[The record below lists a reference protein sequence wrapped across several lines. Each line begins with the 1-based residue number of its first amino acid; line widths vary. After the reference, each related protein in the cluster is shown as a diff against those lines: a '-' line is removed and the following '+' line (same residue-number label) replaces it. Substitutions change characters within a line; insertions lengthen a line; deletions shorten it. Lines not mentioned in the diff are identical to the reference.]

1 LVSFPGASATASGTL
16 TTAAPIAIGSPQTA
30 INGSVSGTAT
40 FTEPFQG
47 ASYKKVI
54 VQLGSTLSGTA
65 SFTFPTSFTSTPLVV
80 NADPAVTA
88 LSATAVTVTGT
99 LTLPRTVVLEG
110 F

>member
-1 LVSFPGASATASGTL
+1 VITATGTLVSAGPINSTSTL
-16 TTAAPIAIGSPQTA
+16 TTV
-30 INGSVSGTAT
+30 NGSTAGTAT

-47 ASYKKVI
+47 ASYKKVV